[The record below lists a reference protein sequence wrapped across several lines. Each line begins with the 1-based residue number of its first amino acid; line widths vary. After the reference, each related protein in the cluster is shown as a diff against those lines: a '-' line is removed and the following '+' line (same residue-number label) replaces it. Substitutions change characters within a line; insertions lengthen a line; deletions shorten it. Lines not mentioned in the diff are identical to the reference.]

1 MKLVHAIPPLEPAWP
16 TLLAY
21 YCEPCCHAET
31 VRDEHSLERLVL
43 FALDGEPRSTG

>member
-21 YCEPCCHAET
+21 YCHPCCHAKT
-31 VRDEHSLERLVL
+31 VRLEHSLER
-43 FALDGEPRSTG
+43 A